1 MIIFGT
7 GSKTID
13 CNISH
18 TLFCPTCLTNKDFD
32 LMANYEYFH
41 LYFLLRVATNKKYFL
56 LCRRCNNGWEQDV
69 QSVESKLGK
78 SPIPLMDQYGL
89 LILIGGGCGVITIS
103 MLIMILLGP

>member
-41 LYFLLRVATNKKYFL
+41 LYFLFRVATNKKV
-56 LCRRCNNGWEQDV
+56 G
-69 QSVESKLGK
+69 
-78 SPIPLMDQYGL
+78 
-89 LILIGGGCGVITIS
+89 
-103 MLIMILLGP
+103 